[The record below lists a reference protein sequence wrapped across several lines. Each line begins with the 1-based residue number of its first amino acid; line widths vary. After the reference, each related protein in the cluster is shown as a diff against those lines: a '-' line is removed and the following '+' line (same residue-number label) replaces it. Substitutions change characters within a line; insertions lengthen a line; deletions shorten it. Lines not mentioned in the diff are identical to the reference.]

1 MINEQKQRTRQKCKE
16 RNRKKEKRIRETNLW
31 KKIDKHMKKEKRSK
45 NNVQM
50 HFEASEIIQTKQIRN
65 NKNSVHLTI
74 QWIYLHLMSACMSKI
89 VKHTIEKKTK
99 KRWPDH
105 LLLHQ
110 VAGEST
116 KHVALFTACALCINY
131 HIPRRLN

>member
-65 NKNSVHLTI
+65 NKIVYIWLSSGYICI
-74 QWIYLHLMSACMSKI
+74 QCQRACLK
-89 VKHTIEKKTK
+89 
-99 KRWPDH
+99 
-105 LLLHQ
+105 Q
-110 VAGEST
+110 
-116 KHVALFTACALCINY
+116 
-131 HIPRRLN
+131 

>member
-1 MINEQKQRTRQKCKE
+1 MINKQKQRTRQKCKE
-16 RNRKKEKRIRETNLW
+16 RNRKKEKIIRETNLW

-50 HFEASEIIQTKQIRN
+50 HFEASVIIQTKQIRN

-74 QWIYLHLMSACMSKI
+74 QWIYLHLMSARMSKI
-89 VKHTIEKKTK
+89 VKHTIEKKPR

-105 LLLHQ
+105 LFIAPLG
-110 VAGEST
+110 V
-116 KHVALFTACALCINY
+116 
-131 HIPRRLN
+131 R

>member
-50 HFEASEIIQTKQIRN
+50 HFEASDYPNKIDKKQKKQCTYGYLVDIFAFN
-65 NKNSVHLTI
+65 VNVH
-74 QWIYLHLMSACMSKI
+74 
-89 VKHTIEKKTK
+89 V
-99 KRWPDH
+99 
-105 LLLHQ
+105 
-110 VAGEST
+110 
-116 KHVALFTACALCINY
+116 
-131 HIPRRLN
+131 